1 LNPLLRSELRL
12 GELLAE
18 GGEGRVF
25 EVVSGPAG
33 LGRPRVY
40 KELRRP
46 HPVPE
51 LSSLVGFPSLL
62 AARDAPLSARVLSS
76 SAWPVSVV
84 VGDDPSM
91 ALGTVMPRAPNG
103 FWVRHRDGRNR
114 LASLSYLANDPDRIA
129 VAYGVMMPAPGA
141 PERVALVYALAR
153 LLDAW
158 QAGGS
163 QLQVVHGDLS
173 AKNVLWSL
181 DPVPAVYV
189 LDCDG
194 ATVTAAAPGDPGWPG
209 DADETGPVAHTGS
222 SDSFNVGSVG
232 LADCEPA
239 RPQLNGTDQSQA
251 QVDQA
256 RLDQARLDQAR
267 LDQARVKRQRAT
279 TPNWGD
285 PAVRPGGQPT
295 EASDRYLLAIAFLR
309 VVGAAHFPIQGHQR
323 GGQQVNV
330 DLELPRSWRK
340 FPDMPGLWELCERSL
355 SLVNAGDRPA
365 PAEWLAHLEELL
377 GVLSAGE
384 LGASVRQAQGDPRPA
399 LPKPASRELATPR
412 LAIPTLAIPRLA
424 TSPSVPART
433 GAPSVTV
440 PDVVVRP
447 VLRHRPPS
455 TWRLISASAPL
466 GVGGEVMPGMGGAGS
481 GGGGSAIAAR
491 ATIGAGAIGGAAG
504 TAPPLSPRQMV
515 GQVMVMWGAA
525 HRAAARWTRSPG
537 RRAYGVRRLAGV
549 LVLDLAAACVAL
561 FVVAM
566 IVSPWIGL

>member
-1 LNPLLRSELRL
+1 MNPVQRSELRL

-33 LGRPRVY
+33 LGRPSVY

-51 LSSLVGFPSLL
+51 LSSLVVFPSLL

-91 ALGTVMPRAPNG
+91 ALGTVMPRAPHG

-209 DADETGPVAHTGS
+209 DPDETGAVAQTGS
-222 SDSFNVGSVG
+222 SDSFNVRAVG

-239 RPQLNGTDQSQA
+239 RPQLDVTGPSQA

-256 RLDQARLDQAR
+256 QVDQAQVDQAR

-323 GGQQVNV
+323 GGQRVNV

-340 FPDMPGLWELCERSL
+340 LPDMPGLWELCERSL
-355 SLVNAGDRPA
+355 SLVNAADRPA

-377 GVLSAGE
+377 GVLSAVE

-399 LPKPASRELATPR
+399 TPKLATPR
-412 LAIPTLAIPRLA
+412 LATPKLA
-424 TSPSVPART
+424 TSPSVPPARSF
-433 GAPSVTV
+433 APSVTV

-466 GVGGEVMPGMGGAGS
+466 GVGGEVLRGT
-481 GGGGSAIAAR
+481 GGGGSGAGAPG
-491 ATIGAGAIGGAAG
+491 TVGAGAIGGSAG
-504 TAPPLSPRQMV
+504 IAPPLSPRQMI

-549 LVLDLAAACVAL
+549 LVLDVAAACVAL